1 MMKVYNGDIT
11 TDAHGLATV
20 TLPDHFS
27 ALNRDFRYQLTV
39 IGQFPQAIVGKEI
52 HNNRFTV
59 LTRKPGIK
67 VS

>member
-11 TDAHGLATV
+11 TDAHGVATV
-20 TLPDHFS
+20 TLPDRS

-39 IGQFPQAIVGKEI
+39 IGQFAQGIVGKEI